1 VNEYS
6 TLTLGPDAD
15 RILTVGG
22 LLGFILKAC
31 AVIFTLP
38 AALFLHWL
46 ELAPWSKH
54 VALAVIV
61 ADLVIIVAFV
71 VWLRWGPAD
80 VDRANR

>member
-1 VNEYS
+1 MNEYS
-6 TLTLGPDAD
+6 ALTLGPYPH

-38 AALFLHWL
+38 AAFILLWL

-54 VALAVIV
+54 VAWAVIV
-61 ADLVIIVAFV
+61 ADLVIVVAFV
-71 VWLRWGPAD
+71 VWLRWAPAD
-80 VDRANR
+80 VDRAKR